1 MTKKQSRNFH
11 EFSKIVMIRQN
22 EHFMSSF
29 FEIMTSMLENVNYN
43 QKLFVMNFII
53 VFNRNHF
60 FEQINNKM
68 SIIVFDLLRKN
79 NFNNFIEN
87 IDFYSQKLN

>member
-1 MTKKQSRNFH
+1 
-11 EFSKIVMIRQN
+11 MIRQN
-22 EHFMSSF
+22 EHFMSNF
-29 FEIMTSMLENVNYN
+29 FEIMTSMLENVNYD

-68 SIIVFDLLRKN
+68 SMIVLVLLRKN
-79 NFNNFIEN
+79 NFNDFIEN
-87 IDFYSQKLN
+87 IDFYFRKLN

>member
-1 MTKKQSRNFH
+1 MSNF
-11 EFSKIVMIRQN
+11 FK
-22 EHFMSSF
+22 
-29 FEIMTSMLENVNYN
+29 IMTLMLENVNYD
-43 QKLFVMNFII
+43 QKLFVINFII

-68 SIIVFDLLRKN
+68 SIIVFVLLRKN

-87 IDFYSQKLN
+87 IDFYFRKLN